1 MLTDGGRGQGRC
13 LFFKVIKVKDEELLV
28 ALLFYKK
35 ETPKAPERLIDTAR
49 NRMRRYEAENQ

>member
-13 LFFKVIKVKDEELLV
+13 LFFSTVELKDEELLV

-35 ETPKAPERLIDTAR
+35 ETSRAPERLVNAAR
-49 NRMRRYEAENQ
+49 KRMSKFEDENR